1 VSAQIDD
8 LILLPTG
15 EPVRIIA
22 ETPVGASWIVIN
34 SAGKRFLV
42 SKERV

>member
-1 VSAQIDD
+1 MSIEIDD
-8 LILLPTG
+8 VILLPTG

-34 SAGKRFLV
+34 QAGKRFLI
-42 SKERV
+42 SKERA